1 MTTSPPIAAQPQGNG
16 AGARN
21 HHYVPQCYLKGFARS
36 RSKNAQ
42 LYVVDAPHQRAF
54 TTTPRNVAAR
64 RDFNRIE
71 VPGHDPNLIETSYA
85 KFEAKLAPMLVRLD
99 ASSRFAG
106 QDDLNL
112 ALQLVGLLAVR
123 NPRQREQLRR
133 FHADVARRVMDL
145 SLATPERWASQVR
158 QAQAAGYLGGVD
170 VTYEQMREF
179 VEQER
184 YRVEVPTTRHVQLEL
199 QLFETLVPALHKRSW
214 CLVQAGPQSGGFVTS
229 DQPVTLCWTDP
240 ALEGGFYGPGFGM
253 RDTSVVCPLSH
264 QLALW
269 GTFDG
274 PSGVVE
280 LPDDSVAA
288 INTRTIAYAGSQIYA
303 QSDRFFYAG
312 ADGTPQRGNTLLALL
327 LAERDAR

>member
-1 MTTSPPIAAQPQGNG
+1 MTTSPPIAAQPQGTD

-42 LYVVDAPHQRAF
+42 LYVVDAVRRRDF
-54 TTTPRNVAAR
+54 TTTPRNVAAQ

-71 VPGHDPNLIETSYA
+71 VPGHDPNIIETSYA
-85 KFEAKLAPMLVRLD
+85 EFEAKLAPMLVRLD
-99 ASSRFAG
+99 AAGRFAS
-106 QDDLNL
+106 QDDLHL
-112 ALQLVGLLAVR
+112 ALELVALLAVR
-123 NPRQREQLRR
+123 NPGRREGLRR
-133 FHADVARRVMDL
+133 FHADVTRRMMDL
-145 SLATPERWASQVR
+145 ALATPERWASQVR
-158 QAQAAGYLGGVD
+158 QAQATGHLGPVN
-170 VTYEQMREF
+170 VTYAQMRDF

-184 YRVEVPTTRHVQLEL
+184 YRIEVPTTRHVELEL
-199 QLFETLVPALHKRSW
+199 HALETVVPLLRKRSW
-214 CLVQAGPQSGGFVTS
+214 CLLQAGPQSGGFVTS
-229 DQPVTLCWTDP
+229 DRPVTLCWTDP
-240 ALEGGFYGPGFGM
+240 ALEGGFYGPGFGV

-274 PSGVVE
+274 RSGVVE
-280 LPDDSVAA
+280 LPDDAVAA

-312 ADGTPQRGNTLLALL
+312 AEGAPQRGNTLLALL
-327 LAERDAR
+327 VAKREA